1 MGVANQNQSNH
12 NSQSDERKR
21 LQQANH
27 MSKKKTSELSKA
39 RENAGDQVA
48 IGFSFESDWL
58 REWRK
63 FSGRQFTKINRMEGF
78 LDVPCTLH
86 IYGTFFLS

>member
-1 MGVANQNQSNH
+1 
-12 NSQSDERKR
+12 
-21 LQQANH
+21 

-39 RENAGDQVA
+39 RENAGNQVA